1 MVRVILFVVSTF
13 KQQQHLLVKR
23 RSRRYPLAGPLLTSN
38 HADGRSVY
46 QAVSWSPLLAAYAV
60 VTLVLCSA
68 RGWVTGVNNP
78 LQLLSGCGASSS
90 SPLHHPLHSLFR
102 LFASA
107 GRPSLNLRRNILLML
122 FNRFLLS
129 IKESLITFL
138 NVLFCQNFVEKA

>member
-1 MVRVILFVVSTF
+1 MARVILFVVSTF

-68 RGWVTGVNNP
+68 RGWVPGVSNP
-78 LQLLSGCGASSS
+78 LQLLSGCGVCSS
-90 SPLHHPLHSLFR
+90 SPVHHPPPLSLPLVRLCRAAIFKSSTKHSADAL
-102 LFASA
+102 
-107 GRPSLNLRRNILLML
+107 
-122 FNRFLLS
+122 
-129 IKESLITFL
+129 
-138 NVLFCQNFVEKA
+138 